1 LNTKSKE
8 KKEELLNLKNMN
20 YRLKKD
26 LPNVKAGKVFK
37 IDVYGTGYFLSM
49 SDDDFILSKFGDQV
63 TFKRETVENSPE
75 WFEPIENVIEYF
87 PIIDNGLIE
96 KVVDDQGIIWVYSK
110 DAKMRISQ
118 EVFQLFRHMFTK
130 LESL

>member
-1 LNTKSKE
+1 
-8 KKEELLNLKNMN
+8 MN